1 MSGEDTRRSLDARL
15 DNIYK
20 VLADLVMQEDERYT
34 DSLNIFIL
42 VQTIFFAGLI
52 QLNMLDKSQFSS
64 NQVLFLVKT
73 ILPLLGTLL
82 CINAIY
88 SFHRR
93 IGAIGY
99 WKACLYRI
107 EADSDFIGGQY
118 GKGLDIFTSRKAHLV
133 KKHSKYPGLLFNIL
147 KYQRYFMPLAFL
159 IIWMLILGAQLFS
172 YL

>member
-1 MSGEDTRRSLDARL
+1 MSEEDARRSLDARL

-42 VQTIFFAGLI
+42 VQTIFLAGLL
-52 QLNMLDKSQFSS
+52 QLNMLDRNLFSS
-64 NQVLFLVKT
+64 NQVLLLVKT

-82 CINAIY
+82 CINALY

-93 IGAIGY
+93 IEAMGY
-99 WKACLYRI
+99 WRACIYRI

-118 GKGLDIFTSRKAHLV
+118 GNGLDIFTSRKAHLV
-133 KKHSKYPGLLFNIL
+133 KKRSKYPGLLFDTL
-147 KYQRYFMPLAFL
+147 KYQRYFMPLSFL
-159 IIWMLILGAQLFS
+159 IVWILILGAQL
-172 YL
+172 Y